1 MDPES
6 TQLFNDR
13 LAQWVS
19 RQGFWFQLRYSMAGG
34 SKTMVTFHVLRL
46 MARAAIF
53 VVILA
58 IIGLFVLVKRADSQA
73 FKINLRSAI
82 VAGLGCDSGIMRQF
96 SRTQNKASITHL
108 TLEGGERSFF
118 SSLEATGIQFRMGL
132 LDGVIGRWDAKSI
145 NVDRLSMSLKAGAES
160 EDEAKV
166 LEEALFHSYDQFL
179 FQSIEV
185 KNASFNWG
193 YSARTKG
200 SINQS
205 NLLVLRENEGWRL
218 RFSGGTFQQN
228 WMRNLQIDELVLLCR
243 KGQLVVESAK
253 FHSGT
258 GSVRFENVVMTGG
271 LRPAFSGNIIF
282 ESLPIEQI
290 LQDSFTKLLEGTIS
304 GDVKIG
310 GSTNSS
316 DGVTMTGRVALN
328 ERDQII
334 VRGQLP
340 ILNTLA
346 MLSPSGSYRKTVFK
360 EGYFSVSTKSG
371 VLRVDNIQLTA
382 PGQMD
387 LKGAFEVR
395 PPTQVE
401 IDEALKRGKITA
413 DMAAGLGAAVV
424 ENTVD
429 IEKPKNDE
437 IKLKDAAKM
446 AAKENKNST
455 AFIDDDIEVGVPFQA
470 ESIIQE
476 MQNKT
481 ANKLAELQLYSG
493 SLQMILPMS
502 AFPVNS
508 PVMMGYAKNPNGETV
523 TLPLSLSGNVFEITQ
538 TLAEDLLLRDSPR
551 K

>member
-46 MARAAIF
+46 LARFSIF
-53 VVILA
+53 ILVLA
-58 IIGLFVLVKRADSQA
+58 LIGLFFLAKRADSQS
-73 FKINLRSAI
+73 FKINLRTAI
-82 VAGLGCDSGIMRQF
+82 VSGLGCDSGIMRQF

-108 TLEGGERSFF
+108 TLEGGAHSFF

-145 NVDRLSMSLKAGAES
+145 NVDRLSIALKAGAES
-160 EDEAKV
+160 DDEAKT
-166 LEEALFHSYDQFL
+166 LEESLFRSFDQFM

-185 KNASFNWG
+185 KNATFNWG

-200 SINQS
+200 VISQS

-218 RFSGGTFQQN
+218 RFTGGTFQQN

-243 KGQLVVESAK
+243 KGQLLVETGK
-253 FHSGT
+253 FHCGT
-258 GSVRFENVVMTGG
+258 GTVRFENVKMTGG
-271 LRPAFSGNIIF
+271 LRPSYSGNLIF
-282 ESLPIEQI
+282 ESLPIELI
-290 LQDSFTKLLEGTIS
+290 LQDSFAKLLEGTIS

-340 ILNTLA
+340 ILNSLA

-360 EGYFSVSTKSG
+360 EGYFNVATKSG
-371 VLRVDNIQLTA
+371 VLRVDSIQLTA

-387 LKGAFEVR
+387 LKGSFEVR
-395 PPTQVE
+395 PPTQAE
-401 IDEALKRGKITA
+401 IDDALKRGKITG

-424 ENTVD
+424 ENTVEV
-429 IEKPKNDE
+429 EKPKNDE
-437 IKLKDAAKM
+437 IKLKDAARM

-470 ESIIQE
+470 ESIIQQ

-481 ANKLAELQLYSG
+481 ANKLAELQLYNG
-493 SLQMILPMS
+493 SLQMVLPVS
-502 AFPVNS
+502 AFPANS
-508 PVMMGYAKNPNGETV
+508 PVVNGYNKSPNGETV
-523 TLPLSLSGNVFEITQ
+523 TLPLTLSGNMFEITQ
-538 TLAEDLLLRDSPR
+538 TLAEDLLLRDLPR